1 MLKEEDKTMK
11 KLSAGEIIYRI
22 LLASVSLAV
31 LFRAGLSFFGER
43 FVTIERVSSAADG
56 NLAVSTTS
64 DFALYIEDGSV
75 AARLYYPGSA
85 EMEIMVKD
93 DVWYFFSEDEVTTLP
108 LKSKGFHPIAP
119 TEKVPFDSGNA
130 EDYKIVTDEF
140 TGEIINTKT
149 NETVCRFYRET
160 LYRKLETYATGL
172 FICTGLASV
181 TATFCR
187 NNPDK
192 PKKEEPDAPNN
203 DAA

>member
-1 MLKEEDKTMK
+1 MK

-22 LLASVSLAV
+22 LLANVSLAV

-93 DVWYFFSEDEVTTLP
+93 DAWYFFSEDEVTTLP
-108 LKSKGFHPIAP
+108 LKSKGFHPVAP

-130 EDYKIVTDEF
+130 EDYKIVTDGSRGGF
-140 TGEIINTKT
+140 
-149 NETVCRFYRET
+149 
-160 LYRKLETYATGL
+160 
-172 FICTGLASV
+172 
-181 TATFCR
+181 
-187 NNPDK
+187 
-192 PKKEEPDAPNN
+192 
-203 DAA
+203 